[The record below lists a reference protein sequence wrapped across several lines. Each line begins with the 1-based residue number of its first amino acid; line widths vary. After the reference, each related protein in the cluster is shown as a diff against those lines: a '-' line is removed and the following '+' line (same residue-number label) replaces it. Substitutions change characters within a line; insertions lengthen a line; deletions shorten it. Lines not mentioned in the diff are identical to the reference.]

1 MRCASVNSSQVLS
14 SVLRSVRYVVTM
26 LSLLALPPGAPCQ
39 SATADSQE
47 TTRSLS
53 EKIQELE
60 MRLHALETRQT
71 PPQDGSLAETTET
84 NNIPQRAPEAD
95 SASPA
100 HAPAAPPQVHDHI
113 MEIPGGRKCISTDT
127 QMCIMWAPRKRGS
140 PTPSSSHPCT

>member
-71 PPQDGSLAETTET
+71 PPQDGSRAETAET
-84 NNIPQRAPEAD
+84 KNSPQRAPEAD

-113 MEIPGGRKCISTDT
+113 MEIPGGRNCISTDT
-127 QMCIMWAPRKRGS
+127 QMWIMWAPRKRG
-140 PTPSSSHPCT
+140 